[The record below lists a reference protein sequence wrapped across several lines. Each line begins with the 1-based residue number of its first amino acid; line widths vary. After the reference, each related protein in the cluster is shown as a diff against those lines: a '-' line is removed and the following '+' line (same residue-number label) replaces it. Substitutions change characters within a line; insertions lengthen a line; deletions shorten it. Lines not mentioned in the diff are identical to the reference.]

1 MSAPGEVSEETI
13 PMQTL
18 IELRGKFLAFLR
30 RRISSEEAAE
40 DILQAAYV
48 RAMEHPDDL
57 GNEETSVAW
66 FYRVLR
72 NAVIDS
78 YRRVATKNKAL
89 ESFAKEYE
97 EAYEPEIKGNICSC
111 IQDVIKE
118 LKPEYRAAI
127 EVVDLGE
134 RSVEELARENDLTQ
148 TNAHVRLHRAR
159 KAVAKQLTSLCGACA
174 EHKCLDCSC
183 RRSRV

>member
-1 MSAPGEVSEETI
+1 MNEPAGVAEDSISF
-13 PMQTL
+13 QTV
-18 IELRGKFLAFLR
+18 IGLRSKFLAFLR
-30 RRISSEEAAE
+30 RRVDSEEAAE
-40 DILQAAYV
+40 DILQTAYV

-72 NAVIDS
+72 NAVVDS
-78 YRRVATKNKAL
+78 YRRTATKNKAL
-89 ESFAKEYE
+89 DSFAKEYE

-127 EVVDLGE
+127 ETVDLGE

-159 KAVAKQLTSLCGACA
+159 KAVAKQLTAICGACA

-183 RRSRV
+183 RHSQV